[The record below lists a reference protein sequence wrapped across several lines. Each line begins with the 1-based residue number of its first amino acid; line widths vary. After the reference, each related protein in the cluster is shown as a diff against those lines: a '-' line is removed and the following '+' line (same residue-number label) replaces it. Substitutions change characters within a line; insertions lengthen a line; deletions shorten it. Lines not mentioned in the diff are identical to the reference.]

1 MPKAPMTND
10 FAFGEEEAEVYYVGP
25 EDAMQGERDDGII
38 DIDVSKTET
47 YLRPTTGTNYT
58 TYVSADTP
66 NEERRRM
73 IIRVTLF
80 AVIFVPSVVLFY
92 PDSEKF
98 VLLGVMAFTFA
109 TNFAITLMSANL
121 EEKATSLELKTD
133 TLLDELNSAASTL
146 RNFQVSLE
154 KIDLEQLKENVESA
168 RTDLQPLMERVSNP
182 SLERIVSNVEKL
194 MNYIEEVDLDK
205 IDGMLQTYKKGY
217 VIQPIVVVPENKDW
231 DLLDEFPDEAEIDI
245 LDDNFYPLDVEQ
257 PLQESDDMFFP

>member
-1 MPKAPMTND
+1 MKAPRTND
-10 FAFGEEEAEVYYVGP
+10 FAFGEEEADVYYVGP
-25 EDAMQGERDDGII
+25 EDAMQGEGDDGII

-92 PDSEKF
+92 PNSEKY

-154 KIDLEQLKENVESA
+154 SIDLEQLKENVESA

-182 SLERIVSNVEKL
+182 SLERIVSNVEDL

-205 IDGMLQTYKKGY
+205 IDVMLKAYKKGH
-217 VIQPIVVVPENKDW
+217 VIQPIIAVPENESW
-231 DLLDEFPDEAEIDI
+231 DILEEFPVGVEIDI
-245 LDDNFYPLDVEQ
+245 LDDDFYPSDEKP
-257 PLQESDDMFFP
+257 PLEEDDDMFFP

>member
-1 MPKAPMTND
+1 MKAPMTND
-10 FAFGEEEAEVYYVGP
+10 FAFGEGGADVHYVSP
-25 EDAMQGERDDGII
+25 EDAMPEERDDGII

-92 PDSEKF
+92 PNTEKY

-154 KIDLEQLKENVESA
+154 SIDLEQLKENVESA

-182 SLERIVSNVEKL
+182 SLERIVSNVEQL
-194 MNYIEEVDLDK
+194 IDYVDEVDLDK
-205 IDGMLQTYKKGY
+205 IDGMLKSYKKGY
-217 VIQPIVVVPENKDW
+217 EIQPIVIVPESEDW
-231 DLLDEFPDEAEIDI
+231 ELLDEFPVEVGIDI
-245 LDDNFYPLDVEQ
+245 LDDDFYPIDVKP
-257 PLQESDDMFFP
+257 PLEENDDMFFP